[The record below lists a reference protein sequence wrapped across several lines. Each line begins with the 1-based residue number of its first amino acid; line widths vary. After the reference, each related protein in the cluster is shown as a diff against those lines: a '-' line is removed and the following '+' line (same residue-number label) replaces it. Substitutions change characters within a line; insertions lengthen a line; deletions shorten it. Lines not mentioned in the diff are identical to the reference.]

1 VAFPD
6 VFDGDA
12 CSVDTRAT
20 REYLGG
26 LNNAGLWEAVHSR
39 SWQLTKRRLEG
50 FATGETVYNRDGRRS
65 SVMETSVQAS
75 VVVIDA
81 GVESYTIF
89 GQVGYSSINRNNP
102 SVTLVA
108 GA

>member
-1 VAFPD
+1 
-6 VFDGDA
+6 
-12 CSVDTRAT
+12 
-20 REYLGG
+20 
-26 LNNAGLWEAVHSR
+26 
-39 SWQLTKRRLEG
+39 
-50 FATGETVYNRDGRRS
+50 
-65 SVMETSVQAS
+65 METSVQAS